1 MELST
6 LTLSDLRK
14 LAGKIEKE
22 IEKRA
27 ASTRADL
34 LKKLSKLA
42 KEHGVSLGDLVGTA
56 SASAPVKR
64 APAAAKKAPLP
75 AKYRHPSNKN
85 LAWSGRGRKPG
96 WVDAWLANGGTLS
109 ALENAAQKLA
119 GKKQPPAKPA
129 TKPVEQP
136 APAAA

>member
-6 LTLSDLRK
+6 LNLPELRK

-27 ASTRADL
+27 ASTRTDL

-42 KEHGVSLGDLVGTA
+42 KEHGVSLEDLVGTA
-56 SASAPVKR
+56 PASTPVKH
-64 APAAAKKAPLP
+64 APATAKKTPLP
-75 AKYRHPSNKN
+75 AKYRHPSNRH

-96 WVDAWLANGGTLS
+96 WIDAWLANGGTLS
-109 ALENAAQKLA
+109 ALEVAAQKLA
-119 GKKQPPAKPA
+119 GKQPPAKPA
-129 TKPVEQP
+129 TKSSKQAEP
-136 APAAA
+136 ATT

>member
-6 LTLSDLRK
+6 LNLSDLRK

-27 ASTRADL
+27 ASARAGL

-42 KEHGVSLGDLVGTA
+42 KEHGVSLGDLVGTSPA
-56 SASAPVKR
+56 TAPAKR
-64 APAAAKKAPLP
+64 APVAAKKAPLS

-109 ALENAAQKLA
+109 ALEIAAQKLA
-119 GKKQPPAKPA
+119 GKPSTKPA
-129 TKPVEQP
+129 TKSVKQAE
-136 APAAA
+136 PAAS

>member
-6 LTLSDLRK
+6 LNLPELRK
-14 LAGKIEKE
+14 LAGRIEKE

-27 ASTRADL
+27 ASTRAGL

-42 KEHGVSLGDLVGTA
+42 KEHGVSLDDLV
-56 SASAPVKR
+56 SAARAVTPIKR

-75 AKYRHPSNKN
+75 AKYIHPSNRN

-109 ALENAAQKLA
+109 ALEVAAQKLA
-119 GKKQPPAKPA
+119 GKKQPSAKLA
-129 TKPVEQP
+129 TRSVEQP
-136 APAAA
+136 APAAT